1 LKRRLIVFLFG
12 LFFSVQAPAQRQLEP
27 AIHAAVMTGT
37 DLLLRGDYARADSV
51 FQLLANTFPQHPAGY
66 LYQAAVM
73 QAEAMDYMVPVD
85 RARFESFL
93 ELGRKAAK
101 NISSPWKEYFLG
113 TADGYDAYE
122 RMDRGDWL
130 GGINKGMLSVSAFED
145 AISQDS
151 SFYDAYVGTG
161 TYYYWR
167 SRKTSSINWL
177 PFVKDRRERGIE
189 MLKLGAERSEY
200 NRFAAMSG
208 LISILLDAEDYNAVA
223 KWSRL
228 GLVSYSNNR
237 TFLWG
242 LATSLDRAKH
252 SQEAASAYQT
262 LLHSLQESHAPH
274 PYNEIVCRLNL
285 AKCQLAVGDTVHAKG
300 NLHALLNF
308 HNASFP
314 SNLSDR
320 AKAKFE
326 EADKILYS
334 ANNNRLNSR

>member
-1 LKRRLIVFLFG
+1 LKRLS
-12 LFFSVQAPAQRQLEP
+12 LFFLLGLLLPFPVAAQPRLEP
-27 AIHAAVMTGT
+27 TIHAAVTTGT
-37 DLLLRGDYARADSV
+37 DFVLRQEYRQADSL
-51 FQLLANTFPQHPAGY
+51 FQHLAKTYPQHPAGY

-73 QAEAMDYMVPVD
+73 QAEAMDCMVPID
-85 RARFESFL
+85 RARFDYFL

-101 NISSPWKEYFLG
+101 NISSPWKEYFLA

-130 GGINKGMLSVSAFED
+130 GGINKGMSSVSVFED

-151 SFYDAYVGTG
+151 SFYDAYVGAG

-167 SRKTSSINWL
+167 SRKTEFINWL

-200 NRFAAMSG
+200 NRFTAMSG
-208 LISILLDAEDYNAVA
+208 LISILLDAKDYNAVV

-228 GLVSYSNNR
+228 GLASYPNNR

-242 LATSLDRAKH
+242 LATALDRAKH
-252 SQEAASAYQT
+252 PQEATRAYQI
-262 LLHSLQESHAPH
+262 LLHSLQDSHAPH

-285 AKCQLAVGDTVHAKG
+285 AKCQFAVGDTVHAKG

-308 HNASFP
+308 RNVSFP
-314 SNLSDR
+314 SNLTDR

-326 EADKILYS
+326 ETDKILVS
-334 ANNNRLNSR
+334 ANK